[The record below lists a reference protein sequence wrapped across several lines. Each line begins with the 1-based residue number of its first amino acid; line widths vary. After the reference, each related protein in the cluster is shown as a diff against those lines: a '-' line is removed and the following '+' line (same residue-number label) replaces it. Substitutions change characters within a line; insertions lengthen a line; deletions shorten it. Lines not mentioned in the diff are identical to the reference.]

1 MSDFS
6 HQKWLQEIR
15 ASSDGTTKIDMS
27 VEIAKIMQKFL
38 MHIIFGRNV
47 DDMKVM
53 VEIKEANEPV
63 KMVEMNLS
71 EANERI
77 ANQ

>member
-1 MSDFS
+1 
-6 HQKWLQEIR
+6 
-15 ASSDGTTKIDMS
+15 MS

-63 KMVEMNLS
+63 KMIEMNLS